1 MAERPR
7 QRSSAVLEQQ
17 APPAP
22 VSQKSQQVDAQLLSF
37 AGACDHSEW
46 PPTRTLET
54 PVLLSASRHA
64 DHLSHGTR
72 RFRTSLHDLWACPT
86 SGLTTSPSHMHC
98 TSVPAD
104 ALYPHAVI
112 THAIELSY
120 QIPITRSG
128 IPPPPLI
135 DSKKREHSRREG

>member
-7 QRSSAVLEQQ
+7 QRFLAVLEQQ
-17 APPAP
+17 GPPAP
-22 VSQKSQQVDAQLLSF
+22 VPQTSQQVDAQPLSF
-37 AGACDHSEW
+37 AGESDHCEW

-54 PVLLSASRHA
+54 PVLLSGSKHA

-72 RFRTSLHDLWACPT
+72 RSRTSLNDLCACPT

-104 ALYPHAVI
+104 ALYP
-112 THAIELSY
+112 Y
-120 QIPITRSG
+120 MP
-128 IPPPPLI
+128 
-135 DSKKREHSRREG
+135 